1 MNTGNTTACC
11 LPPGGVSTTQ
21 IAGCPLFH
29 FFHLYPIMY
38 TMQMNDVHKNSA
50 VRMAATV
57 TSHTISLLDI
67 DIGL

>member
-1 MNTGNTTACC
+1 MACC

-29 FFHLYPIMY
+29 LFMAYAI
-38 TMQMNDVHKNSA
+38 TMQMNVVHKNSA
-50 VRMAATV
+50 VGMVAMA
-57 TSHTISLLDI
+57 TIQVISSLGI